1 MTGFGTGEAPIG
13 GGKLSL
19 DIRGVN
25 HRFLDLRVRLPR
37 ELAELT
43 SYVEQ
48 LAREKLA
55 RGRFEIGV
63 RVDGIALGAASLDKE
78 RAVAAYRALTELR
91 DAVAPG
97 AEVPLS
103 LLASIPDLFVS
114 TAERESESLRE
125 ALRRAFERGVQSL
138 DQMRTQEGAAMA
150 ADLTR
155 RLHAVRQLSTKVVE
169 RAPEVVDGHRKRLK
183 ERAERLRVA
192 IGIDVDP
199 ARLEQEIVLFAERSD
214 VSEEVTRLT
223 SHCDQFEKLTGGSD
237 AVGRKLDFLLQEM
250 TREVNTLG
258 AKSAD
263 ALVSHVVVEI
273 KAELERMREQ
283 VQNVE

>member
-1 MTGFGTGEAPIG
+1 
-13 GGKLSL
+13 
-19 DIRGVN
+19 
-25 HRFLDLRVRLPR
+25 
-37 ELAELT
+37 
-43 SYVEQ
+43 
-48 LAREKLA
+48 
-55 RGRFEIGV
+55 
-63 RVDGIALGAASLDKE
+63 
-78 RAVAAYRALTELR
+78 
-91 DAVAPG
+91 
-97 AEVPLS
+97 
-103 LLASIPDLFVS
+103 LFVS

-125 ALRRAFERGVQSL
+125 ALRTAFDRAVRSL
-138 DQMRTQEGAAMA
+138 DEMRTQEGAAMA

-155 RLHAVRQLSTKVVE
+155 RLQVVRQFSAKVVE
-169 RAPEVVDGHRKRLK
+169 RAPEVAEAHRKRLK

-199 ARLEQEIVLFAERSD
+199 ARLEQEVVLFAERSD

-223 SHCDQFEKLTGGSD
+223 SHCDQFEKLTAGRE

-258 AKSAD
+258 AKSSD
-263 ALVSHVVVEI
+263 AQVSHLVVEI